1 MRRLHLITGLAGV
14 AVFVASGQYMHFGY
28 DHLRGMDDTTRML
41 FRSTHIYLLFASLL
55 NLALG
60 LYQTPPPAGWRW
72 WLQAAGSVLVLAAPP
87 LLAAG
92 FLTEPWLTGLD
103 RPYSR
108 PAIYGA
114 LAGMVL
120 HTVSCWQRSR
130 SLPEEARMSREL
142 PADAQAV
149 GREREESVRT

>member
-1 MRRLHLITGLAGV
+1 MRRLHLITGLVGV
-14 AVFVASGQYMHFGY
+14 AAFLASGLYMHLGY
-28 DHLRGMDDTTRML
+28 DHLRGMDDARRLL

-60 LYQTPPPAGWRW
+60 LYRLPQPTGWRR

-92 FLTEPWLTGLD
+92 FLTEPWLTELA

-108 PAIYGA
+108 PAIYGS
-114 LAGMVL
+114 LAGMLL
-120 HTVSCWQRSR
+120 HAVSCWQRR
-130 SLPEEARMSREL
+130 REL
-142 PADAQAV
+142 PGQERKELESSAANRSASEV
-149 GREREESVRT
+149 REESVRA